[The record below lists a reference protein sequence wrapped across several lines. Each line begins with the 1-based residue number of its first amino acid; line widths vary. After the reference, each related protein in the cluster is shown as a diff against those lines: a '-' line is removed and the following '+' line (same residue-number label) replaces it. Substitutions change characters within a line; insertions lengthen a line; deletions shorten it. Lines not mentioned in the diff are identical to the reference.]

1 MEAAFTKIFNNA
13 LGGMGQA
20 LENWKEMVILSKLDD
35 KNKKNLIGGLQRFHD
50 GCMKDKVRRINRK
63 FYLNMKLYKI
73 STAFYTKLLMTGKWK
88 SLKAWDKI
96 KTLPLRKDG
105 GLIHRSNVFTTNLIK
120 FALKY

>member
-13 LGGMGQA
+13 LGGMGKA

-88 SLKAWDKI
+88 SLKTWDKI

-105 GLIHRSNVFTTNLIK
+105 SLIHRSNVFTTNMVK

>member
-1 MEAAFTKIFNNA
+1 MDAALTKIFNNA
-13 LGGMGQA
+13 LGGMGKA

-35 KNKKNLIGGLQRFHD
+35 KNKRKLIGGLQRFHD
-50 GCMKDKVRRINRK
+50 GCMKDKVRRINHK

-73 STAFYTKLLMTGKWK
+73 STAFYTKLLTTGKWK

-105 GLIHRSNVFTTNLIK
+105 GLIHRSNVFTTNMVK
-120 FALKY
+120 FAMKY

>member
-1 MEAAFTKIFNNA
+1 
-13 LGGMGQA
+13 
-20 LENWKEMVILSKLDD
+20 
-35 KNKKNLIGGLQRFHD
+35 
-50 GCMKDKVRRINRK
+50 MKDKVRRINHK

-105 GLIHRSNVFTTNLIK
+105 GLIHRSNVFTTNIVK